1 MLTPQEFR
9 EQADLCIDRARTAGS
24 AAERKLY
31 RRLALTWLEIVI
43 RIEPR
48 AIELRDADAAALTVR
63 TYARAGDQS
72 RKNSLNRP
80 GASASAGSGSRR
92 SRAREFRRDRWRAW

>member
-1 MLTPQEFR
+1 VLTPQEFR

-48 AIELRDADAAALTVR
+48 AIELRDADVAAFTVR
-63 TYARAGDQS
+63 TYARAG
-72 RKNSLNRP
+72 
-80 GASASAGSGSRR
+80 
-92 SRAREFRRDRWRAW
+92 EET

>member
-9 EQADLCIDRARTAGS
+9 EQAGLCIDRARTAGS

-48 AIELRDADAAALTVR
+48 AIELRDADAAAFTVR

-72 RKNSLNRP
+72 RKNPLNRP
-80 GASASAGSGSRR
+80 GASAV
-92 SRAREFRRDRWRAW
+92 

>member
-9 EQADLCIDRARTAGS
+9 EQADLCIDRARIAGS

-31 RRLALTWLEIVI
+31 RRLALSWLEIVI

-48 AIELRDADAAALTVR
+48 AIELRDADAAAFTVR

-72 RKNSLNRP
+72 RKNSLDRP
-80 GASASAGSGSRR
+80 GVTAV
-92 SRAREFRRDRWRAW
+92 

>member
-24 AAERKLY
+24 GAERKLY
-31 RRLALTWLEIVI
+31 RRLALNWLEIVI

-48 AIELRDADAAALTVR
+48 AIELRNADAEAFTVR
-63 TYARAGDQS
+63 TCARAGDQFS
-72 RKNSLNRP
+72 KEPLEP
-80 GASASAGSGSRR
+80 AGRQRGVGVV
-92 SRAREFRRDRWRAW
+92 F

>member
-48 AIELRDADAAALTVR
+48 AIELRDADAAASITEPLEP
-63 TYARAGDQS
+63 AGRQ
-72 RKNSLNRP
+72 R
-80 GASASAGSGSRR
+80 GVGVV
-92 SRAREFRRDRWRAW
+92 F

>member
-31 RRLALTWLEIVI
+31 RRLALSWLEIVI

-48 AIELRDADAAALTVR
+48 AIELRDADAAAFTVG

-72 RKNSLNRP
+72 RQNPLNRP
-80 GASASAGSGSRR
+80 GVTAV
-92 SRAREFRRDRWRAW
+92 